1 MASLEHGSG
10 EIEDAA
16 LADAVTRLLV
26 EVAGRVIVAGA
37 GGDRVQG
44 RTVRVVEGE
53 QDVEGGATR
62 AAVPVTGFT
71 AGRQEERILS
81 DTIKVE
87 QRHVDRLMDLAGE
100 LVVAKNSLPFL
111 VREIEGAGLTLL
123 ARQRKT
129 ARPGVTLKVF
139 SRLFAAYVAWCEG
152 AGMEPRVDL
161 FLSRCREILGPQAGR
176 AARGRKRGERNG
188 AAARGG
194 ADAGGSGPYPQPPGE
209 HGAVRRA
216 QGEAE
221 PGFWFRPKLRSYAD
235 RMVWGWRNCPKS
247 LRNNWLKRSRL
258 KSLK

>member
-37 GGDRVQG
+37 GGDQVQG

-53 QDVEGGATR
+53 QDVEGGATQ

-71 AGRQEERILS
+71 AGRQEKKIFT

-161 FLSRCREILGPQAGR
+161 FLSRCREIFGRRRGAPRVGENEAREIARLREAGLTLGEVGR
-176 AARGRKRGERNG
+176 ILNRPESTVRCVELRAKRNLASGFARSCDLTRTGWSGGGRT
-188 AAARGG
+188 ARK
-194 ADAGGSGPYPQPPGE
+194 A
-209 HGAVRRA
+209 
-216 QGEAE
+216 
-221 PGFWFRPKLRSYAD
+221 
-235 RMVWGWRNCPKS
+235 
-247 LRNNWLKRSRL
+247 
-258 KSLK
+258 